1 MEGDKLQLIDS
12 GGVFREQE
20 LKEFVTSAHVDS
32 SSDYLVVAIMGPQSS
47 GKSTLMNY
55 VFGTGFYTM
64 NAEEGR
70 QQTTMV
76 NLKLFAPDPNRKR
89 TVLLFVIRDKTKTPL
104 NKLIEVMEDDLN
116 KMWDAIAKPPQYE
129 KSKIR
134 DFFDV
139 QYAAMS
145 HYEERHDDFVADA
158 TVLRRRFLP
167 DEIASDQLSG
177 FVMDQAWKD
186 LEAEAR
192 SGTGEVVRGFNTRLM
207 GLVDSCLQGYEA
219 DAMYFDSS
227 PHHRPLHRLFAH
239 VLVQCLITDSL
250 RMYLYEADAMY
261 FDPKVRNAKLQEL
274 SAKLWEVVTPAVADQ
289 VSALRS
295 LYLNAALKDL
305 QLATG
310 SGRDAA
316 GISKQAGI
324 SHTMI
329 LVCVPSQVSALRSQ
343 HLNAALKDLQLA
355 TGSDRDAAGISG
367 AGGQGAGAG
376 TTDGDTSTSRPALR
390 PAPFGEAARCVQAS
404 TTAAFRRAFAEDV
417 RLEGTD
423 WDGRTAAAEFEKEL
437 AERVEALRGERIEE
451 AVQAVQRQL
460 ANAVSGPVI
469 SLLDSCT
476 PGVWR
481 RLHAAARNA
490 AASTEKTLLR
500 KLEGFELEPS
510 EVEAL
515 QRKLTD
521 MAQAKLEN
529 HVREAALTRISRMK
543 DRFTEVFTLDEQK
556 TPRMWRPQDKIP
568 SLAYDARLAASQVLA
583 QLAVIRPPEESTDGK
598 ADVAADTVEAA
609 VLDLAKADLEGSP
622 SSSPALDILS
632 ADSWPGVREE
642 DVLLQP
648 HEIRTTWREF
658 MSASNVQVQQ
668 ALSAQ
673 QTANLAGSRPLPF
686 WAILAIFFLGWN
698 EFMSL
703 LYNPLFLILG
713 LVVFLFGRTL
723 YAELD
728 VDGEMAKG
736 SLPGLM
742 SLMSKFRP
750 ACSAVLQRCSESLSA
765 LAAGQLPEELQAQ
778 GGGVDDTTNH
788 GFCSRKDS

>member
-1 MEGDKLQLIDS
+1 MCTHACTYSHMPL
-12 GGVFREQE
+12 
-20 LKEFVTSAHVDS
+20 
-32 SSDYLVVAIMGPQSS
+32 
-47 GKSTLMNY
+47 
-55 VFGTGFYTM
+55 
-64 NAEEGR
+64 
-70 QQTTMV
+70 
-76 NLKLFAPDPNRKR
+76 
-89 TVLLFVIRDKTKTPL
+89 DKTGVAQ
-104 NKLIEVMEDDLN
+104 VMVAN
-116 KMWDAIAKPPQYE
+116 
-129 KSKIR
+129 IR
-134 DFFDV
+134 C
-139 QYAAMS
+139 A
-145 HYEERHDDFVADA
+145 
-158 TVLRRRFLP
+158 
-167 DEIASDQLSG
+167 EIASDQLSG

-219 DAMYFDSS
+219 DAMYFD
-227 PHHRPLHRLFAH
+227 
-239 VLVQCLITDSL
+239 
-250 RMYLYEADAMY
+250 
-261 FDPKVRNAKLQEL
+261 PKVRNAKLQEL
-274 SAKLWEVVTPAVADQ
+274 SAKLWEVVTPAVAD
-289 VSALRS
+289 
-295 LYLNAALKDL
+295 
-305 QLATG
+305 
-310 SGRDAA
+310 
-316 GISKQAGI
+316 
-324 SHTMI
+324 
-329 LVCVPSQVSALRSQ
+329 QVSALRSQ

-622 SSSPALDILS
+622 SSSPPLFILS
-632 ADSWPGVREE
+632 AESWLGMHDS
-642 DVLLQP
+642 
-648 HEIRTTWREF
+648 
-658 MSASNVQVQQ
+658 
-668 ALSAQ
+668 
-673 QTANLAGSRPLPF
+673 
-686 WAILAIFFLGWN
+686 
-698 EFMSL
+698 
-703 LYNPLFLILG
+703 LF
-713 LVVFLFGRTL
+713 RC
-723 YAELD
+723 
-728 VDGEMAKG
+728 
-736 SLPGLM
+736 
-742 SLMSKFRP
+742 
-750 ACSAVLQRCSESLSA
+750 CSAFGLLS
-765 LAAGQLPEELQAQ
+765 
-778 GGGVDDTTNH
+778 
-788 GFCSRKDS
+788 CR

>member
-1 MEGDKLQLIDS
+1 MCTHACTYSHMPL
-12 GGVFREQE
+12 
-20 LKEFVTSAHVDS
+20 
-32 SSDYLVVAIMGPQSS
+32 
-47 GKSTLMNY
+47 
-55 VFGTGFYTM
+55 
-64 NAEEGR
+64 
-70 QQTTMV
+70 
-76 NLKLFAPDPNRKR
+76 
-89 TVLLFVIRDKTKTPL
+89 DKTGVAQ
-104 NKLIEVMEDDLN
+104 VMVAN
-116 KMWDAIAKPPQYE
+116 
-129 KSKIR
+129 IR
-134 DFFDV
+134 C
-139 QYAAMS
+139 A
-145 HYEERHDDFVADA
+145 
-158 TVLRRRFLP
+158 
-167 DEIASDQLSG
+167 EIASDQLSG

-219 DAMYFDSS
+219 DAMYFD
-227 PHHRPLHRLFAH
+227 
-239 VLVQCLITDSL
+239 
-250 RMYLYEADAMY
+250 
-261 FDPKVRNAKLQEL
+261 PKVRNAKLQEL
-274 SAKLWEVVTPAVADQ
+274 SAKLWEVVTPAVAD
-289 VSALRS
+289 
-295 LYLNAALKDL
+295 
-305 QLATG
+305 
-310 SGRDAA
+310 
-316 GISKQAGI
+316 
-324 SHTMI
+324 
-329 LVCVPSQVSALRSQ
+329 QVSALRSQ